1 MSVSAGQEDQ
11 MTAPFSLIRRWL
23 DCRRARSELAS
34 FSERDLADLDLVGCD
49 VKRIASARSVRRGG
63 A

>member
-1 MSVSAGQEDQ
+1 